1 MDSMA
6 GKRWQSPSNV
16 EYPRRRFEHFLWAL
30 LVLFVSLALGVGAVG
45 FFYAKHEKTSR
56 RRAAAE
62 ILGQGLA
69 DISARVAGWVE
80 SAKMRALK
88 AAEDAGGAA
97 TLLESVSSGRVSEV
111 EGRLAA
117 VADAGHFDW
126 AALFDGSGRLSA
138 AGFVRGGLPEIRATP
153 PEHALAAMAAGR
165 TYAVWLPASDGSGE
179 LAVQIW
185 CPARSEPEGPT
196 GPAGAIVFGL
206 LAQRRGFP
214 DMACRDV
221 LGAEVEARLCA
232 AAEKGIAMWPAGGML
247 SRFENAGRMMMESPE
262 GSAQFQIRESDGKVR
277 TFITAWRQALGAEW
291 TVAGSVPADRL
302 EAPLLQTGLVVGSI
316 LLVFILSGVLA
327 VLVLAWLRN
336 TEVLERRLAAERE
349 RRALA
354 DRLEHLMLAA
364 TDAIIVSDRDGAII
378 EANRR
383 AAEMYGRPREDLR
396 RMRADDLFAPESRA
410 EWRARL
416 AECGEGEK
424 GAVFEALH
432 MRADGAAFP
441 VEVSSTRITAGGEQ
455 CCFLIIRDLSER
467 KEKEAELLRMSALH
481 AALSRVNQAVVRSRT
496 PMDLFAGA
504 ANALAEAGG
513 FSDVWIAA
521 SDSGRAPAVQV
532 AAGASARA
540 AQPGADARGLCGL
553 ASEAW
558 TAGRPVVSRDL
569 AEDRRVEACAWV
581 RRQSP
586 VRSCAV
592 FPVFVRG
599 RVEGLLAAGSS
610 EKDYFDERKAEMV
623 GIVASNIGV
632 ALERMAAER
641 ELGRSLEQLRA
652 ANALLGAVCGVNHL
666 ITHEKDVRIILE
678 RACAA
683 LAATPVFAAACAL
696 VFGSRDR
703 VVIEKYAAG
712 ERKLVEN
719 LFQGRK
725 PEEADWVG
733 LAADSQDPVEIRA
746 AEPGDAPGC
755 RAYAVA
761 MRAAGRVYGVLIV
774 WLKPSALHEEPLSYF
789 QTVAGDLAFAMYGA
803 QIERE
808 RRRAEERSVRESDET
823 RRRNEELERFR
834 RLALGREL
842 RMIEIKRQ
850 VNELSRRLGEQPP
863 YPGVLRPDEQ
873 GTGGSG
879 NEGKDKNSGC

>member
-349 RRALA
+349 L
-354 DRLEHLMLAA
+354 
-364 TDAIIVSDRDGAII
+364 
-378 EANRR
+378 
-383 AAEMYGRPREDLR
+383 
-396 RMRADDLFAPESRA
+396 
-410 EWRARL
+410 
-416 AECGEGEK
+416 
-424 GAVFEALH
+424 
-432 MRADGAAFP
+432 
-441 VEVSSTRITAGGEQ
+441 GG
-455 CCFLIIRDLSER
+455 
-467 KEKEAELLRMSALH
+467 
-481 AALSRVNQAVVRSRT
+481 
-496 PMDLFAGA
+496 
-504 ANALAEAGG
+504 
-513 FSDVWIAA
+513 
-521 SDSGRAPAVQV
+521 
-532 AAGASARA
+532 
-540 AQPGADARGLCGL
+540 
-553 ASEAW
+553 
-558 TAGRPVVSRDL
+558 
-569 AEDRRVEACAWV
+569 
-581 RRQSP
+581 
-586 VRSCAV
+586 
-592 FPVFVRG
+592 
-599 RVEGLLAAGSS
+599 
-610 EKDYFDERKAEMV
+610 
-623 GIVASNIGV
+623 
-632 ALERMAAER
+632 
-641 ELGRSLEQLRA
+641 SLEQLRA